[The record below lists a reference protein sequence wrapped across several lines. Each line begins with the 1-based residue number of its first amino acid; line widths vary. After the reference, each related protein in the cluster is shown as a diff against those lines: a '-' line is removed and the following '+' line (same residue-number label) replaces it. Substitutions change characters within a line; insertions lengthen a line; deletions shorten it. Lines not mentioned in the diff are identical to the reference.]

1 MSIIIF
7 TDLDGT
13 LLNQEDYDY
22 KPALPV
28 LEKLK
33 DCQIPVIPVTSK
45 TRQEVEFLRQEIG
58 LSDPFIVEN
67 GSGIFIPQD
76 DRRFLVTSEE
86 KQGNYYL
93 KLLGCNYLQARE
105 GLNKIA
111 EILEKPLQGF
121 GDLTETDI
129 ERLTG
134 LSPTEVKLAK
144 AREFTEPF
152 VTPVDIS
159 TTLLEKV
166 MTSLGFRVLLG
177 DRFSH
182 LLGAEAGKGKAVKWL
197 MSNYVAENSPS
208 DEKIVTIGLGN
219 SPNDIEMLEAVD
231 IAIVIPSRK
240 GVHPGLANRGWQV
253 APFLGSAGWAE
264 ILPKLKVLH
273 PFF

>member
-1 MSIIIF
+1 MNTIIF

-22 KPALPV
+22 QPALPV
-28 LEKLK
+28 IEELK
-33 DCQIPVIPVTSK
+33 YRQIPVIPVTSK

-67 GSGIFIPQD
+67 GSGIFIPQG
-76 DRRFLVTSEE
+76 DRRFLVSGEQQ
-86 KQGNYYL
+86 QGNYYL

-105 GLNKIA
+105 GLSKVA
-111 EILEKPLQGF
+111 VILEKPLQGF

-134 LSPTEVKLAK
+134 LSLTEVKLAK

-152 VTPVDIS
+152 VTPAGVS
-159 TTLLEKV
+159 TTALEEV
-166 MTSLGFRVLLG
+166 VESLGFRVLLG

-182 LLGAEAGKGKAVKWL
+182 LLDAGAGKGKAVKWL
-197 MSNYVAENSPS
+197 MNNFIAKNTPL
-208 DEKIVTIGLGN
+208 DEKLITIGLGN

-253 APFLGSAGWAE
+253 APLPGSAGWAKV
-264 ILPKLKVLH
+264 LPKLLVRTRGA
-273 PFF
+273 

>member
-1 MSIIIF
+1 MNIIIF

-33 DCQIPVIPVTSK
+33 DCQIPVVPVTSK
-45 TRQEVEFLRQEIG
+45 TRQEVEFLRNEIG

-67 GSGIFIPQD
+67 GSGIFIPQN
-76 DRRFLVTSEE
+76 DRRFLVNEE
-86 KQGNYYL
+86 QQQGDYYL

-105 GLNKIA
+105 GLAKIA
-111 EILEKPLQGF
+111 EILEMPLQGF

-152 VTPVDIS
+152 VTPADIS
-159 TTLLEKV
+159 MTALDKV
-166 MTSLGFRVLLG
+166 VKSLGFKLLLG

-182 LLGAEAGKGKAVKWL
+182 LLSAEAGKGKAVKWL
-197 MSNYVAENSPS
+197 MSNYLAENNSS
-208 DEKIVTIGLGN
+208 DGEIVTIGLGN

-240 GVHPGLANRGWQV
+240 GVHPGLENRGWQI
-253 APFLGSAGWAE
+253 APLPGSAGWAQ
-264 ILPKLKVLH
+264 VLRDRIQK
-273 PFF
+273 